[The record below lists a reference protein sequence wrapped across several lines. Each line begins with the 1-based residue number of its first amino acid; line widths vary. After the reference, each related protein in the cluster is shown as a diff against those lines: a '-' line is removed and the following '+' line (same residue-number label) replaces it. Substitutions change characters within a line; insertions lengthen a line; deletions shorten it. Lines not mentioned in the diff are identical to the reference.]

1 MNRWLVFSCFALAV
15 VAACLLTLQLR
26 AYPPPSEPAAPKE
39 EKRTLYTSGTAT
51 VRVKPD
57 SARLFL
63 TVQTLA
69 KTLKEARTENATRVA
84 QALNAIRALQVQG
97 RKIPDMKMK
106 TTNVDVALVYSRPRE
121 DKEPEIVGYRV
132 TNSFT
137 VLLTDNDPEQLS
149 QFASQVLDVALE
161 NGVNQIGGISF
172 FRADLKEAQRE
183 ALMKAVADAEANA
196 QAMAR
201 GARVTLK
208 EPISLNGSPDFRPYF
223 DYRLTNTAQ
232 TAFGAAELPVLA
244 GEIEVT
250 CNVNVT
256 FTY

>member
-1 MNRWLVFSCFALAV
+1 MNRWPLVACFVLSVAV
-15 VAACLLTLQLR
+15 ASLITLQLR
-26 AYPPPSEPAAPKE
+26 AYPPPGEPLAAKE
-39 EKRTLYTSGTAT
+39 EKRTVYTSGTAT

-63 TVQTLA
+63 SVQTFN
-69 KTLKEARTENATRVA
+69 KSLKEARTENATRVA
-84 QALNAIRALQVQG
+84 QVFNAIRALQVQG

-106 TTNVDVALVYSRPRE
+106 TVNVDVSLVYSRPGE
-121 DKEPEIVGYRV
+121 EKAPEVVGYRV

-137 VLLTDNDPEQLS
+137 VLLTDNDPELLS

-161 NGVNQIGGISF
+161 NGVNQISGISF
-172 FRADLKEAQRE
+172 FKADLKEAQRE

-208 EPISLNGSPDFRPYF
+208 EPISLNGSPEFRPYF
-223 DYRLTNTAQ
+223 DYRLTNAVQ
-232 TAFGAAELPVLA
+232 TAIGGADLPLVA
-244 GEIEVT
+244 GDIEVT